1 MYQGQSGI
9 RTYTP
14 DRYTSID
21 TRFPVP
27 IKSKMKA
34 SYHLPMVI
42 SSVKIVVIYHPESEF
57 SHGLIFY
64 DLLSEI

>member
-1 MYQGQSGI
+1 
-9 RTYTP
+9 
-14 DRYTSID
+14 
-21 TRFPVP
+21 
-27 IKSKMKA
+27 
-34 SYHLPMVI
+34 MVI